1 MGTVLEVDLTGEPG
15 GVWRKFIR
23 LRVNVD
29 IAKPLSLGDFLPRP
43 NKKDLWIGLKYE
55 KIVDLCYRCG
65 IIGHDQKNCSAKEF
79 KLKNPSSER
88 FKAVAQTKNIKR
100 KIAKLVLDH
109 FSKRLRIAVNGSK
122 TIYFDPSSASFI
134 PSSKL
139 ESFMLEERND
149 AKNHGE
155 LLLKPI
161 LPFIPMVFDCV
172 FSNFVNMAEEAGFIM
187 PPKLP

>member
-1 MGTVLEVDLTGEPG
+1 M
-15 GVWRKFIR
+15 
-23 LRVNVD
+23 
-29 IAKPLSLGDFLPRP
+29 
-43 NKKDLWIGLKYE
+43 
-55 KIVDLCYRCG
+55 
-65 IIGHDQKNCSAKEF
+65 
-79 KLKNPSSER
+79 
-88 FKAVAQTKNIKR
+88 
-100 KIAKLVLDH
+100 LDH

-122 TIYFDPSSASFI
+122 TIYFDLSSASFI

-172 FSNFVNMAEEAGFIM
+172 FSNSVNMAEEAGFIM